1 MNKYKVNYQVASV
14 DKVSPPAGGQGGDWY
29 RYVLVNEGSRI
40 IGLRPGTSEEVMEY
54 AMNCAEAFNLRSAA
68 YKEITCRITTRRKVE
83 PKG

>member
-54 AMNCAEAFNLRSAA
+54 AMNLRSSA
-68 YKEITCRITTRRKVE
+68 YKEITCRVTTRRKVE